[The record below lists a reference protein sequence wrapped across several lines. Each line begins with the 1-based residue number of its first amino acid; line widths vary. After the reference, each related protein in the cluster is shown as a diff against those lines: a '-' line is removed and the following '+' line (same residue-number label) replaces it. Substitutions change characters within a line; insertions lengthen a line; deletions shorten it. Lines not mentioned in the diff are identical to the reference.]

1 VWQWIVV
8 VFCQKESFMRIIV
21 LFCCV
26 LLISAFTV
34 VSAKA
39 ETRYVSD
46 QISVTLRRGPGTEYK
61 ILKSLTTGAAVE
73 FLEEEEAYLKVRA
86 KDGSEGYVLKQY
98 ISAQLPKAYIIARQE
113 KQLAQL
119 QQRLTTMAQQ
129 AEGWTGEKKE
139 LQRQLAE
146 VQQALD
152 SEKGLHGRLAKQHQ
166 TLQEGAK
173 NVTDLL
179 NERDRLK
186 DENEKYA
193 AELAQLRQD
202 NDDILRKAIV
212 KWFLAGAGV
221 LLLGWLMGKQSR
233 TRKRSF

>member
-1 VWQWIVV
+1 
-8 VFCQKESFMRIIV
+8 MRIIV
-21 LFCCV
+21 FFCLALV
-26 LLISAFTV
+26 LSAFAG

-61 ILKSLTTGAAVE
+61 ILKSLTTGASVE
-73 FLEEEEAYLKVRA
+73 FLEEEENYLKVRT

-98 ISAQLPKAYIIARQE
+98 ISAQLPKAYVIARLE
-113 KQLAQL
+113 KKLAQE
-119 QQRLTTMAQQ
+119 QQRMATMAQQ
-129 AEGWTGEKKE
+129 SEGWTGEKKE

-152 SEKGLHGRLAKQHQ
+152 SEKRQHLRLKKEHQ
-166 TLQEGAK
+166 ALQDGAK

-179 NERDRLK
+179 SERDRLK
-186 DENEKYA
+186 AENEKYA
-193 AELAQLRQD
+193 ADLAQLRQD
-202 NDDILRKAIV
+202 NNDILRKAII

-221 LLLGWLMGKQSR
+221 LFLGWLMGKQSR
-233 TRKRSF
+233 TRKRAF